1 MTNNVLICY
10 YSNSSACGR
19 RTGGLTD
26 YETWG
31 IPAPQ
36 TDTININRSQ
46 LAYPITR
53 PQGYLT
59 ATKPTEDVGSVR
71 LLPNPARTR
80 VTVEAADAIKDV
92 QVSDMAGRVLIS
104 KRYPGDARAVTLDIE
119 SLPRGS
125 YVVRVKTEK
134 KETVQKLVVN

>member
-1 MTNNVLICY
+1 M
-10 YSNSSACGR
+10 
-19 RTGGLTD
+19 
-26 YETWG
+26 
-31 IPAPQ
+31 
-36 TDTININRSQ
+36 
-46 LAYPITR
+46 
-53 PQGYLT
+53 
-59 ATKPTEDVGSVR
+59 
-71 LLPNPARTR
+71 PNPAQTR

-104 KRYPGDARAVTLDIE
+104 KRFHGDERAVTLDIE